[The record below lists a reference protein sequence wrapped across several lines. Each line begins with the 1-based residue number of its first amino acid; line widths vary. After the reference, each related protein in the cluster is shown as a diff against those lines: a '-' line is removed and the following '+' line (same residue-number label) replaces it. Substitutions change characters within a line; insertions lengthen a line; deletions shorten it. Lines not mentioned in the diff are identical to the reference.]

1 VSVAELDLRP
11 DLPDGPL
18 KSAYARLNAVYVK
31 TRRHGA
37 ALKAMEGLFMASR
50 HACSHQGFAL
60 LGESGAGKTTTLR
73 HFEGALR
80 RQLQRSPEQPS
91 PLPIVTLSSETT
103 PRDLLQ
109 MLLAAHGDPVS
120 QAGTRGQLE
129 ERFKKLAAARSEAL
143 GLGLDELHHAFEG
156 KSGNKRVAMAS
167 TLKTVVSA
175 YPKPII
181 AMGPLSVDA
190 FLDGSD
196 GLPMRF
202 EQREYLEDLR
212 LDLNDDLLDLRE
224 VLEAMDAVLVC
235 APGYALASRDMLKRL
250 YLGGQGSFGR
260 LVSLVRRACANG
272 AIAGAA
278 SVGPVHFSAAWRAVA
293 PRRLRHDKHDPFS
306 LPIDTVTS
314 LAAQLN
320 ARLSKSDV
328 T

>member
-1 VSVAELDLRP
+1 
-11 DLPDGPL
+11 
-18 KSAYARLNAVYVK
+18 
-31 TRRHGA
+31 
-37 ALKAMEGLFMASR
+37 
-50 HACSHQGFAL
+50 
-60 LGESGAGKTTTLR
+60 
-73 HFEGALR
+73 
-80 RQLQRSPEQPS
+80 
-91 PLPIVTLSSETT
+91 
-103 PRDLLQ
+103 
-109 MLLAAHGDPVS
+109 
-120 QAGTRGQLE
+120 
-129 ERFKKLAAARSEAL
+129 
-143 GLGLDELHHAFEG
+143 
-156 KSGNKRVAMAS
+156 
-167 TLKTVVSA
+167 
-175 YPKPII
+175 
-181 AMGPLSVDA
+181 
-190 FLDGSD
+190 
-196 GLPMRF
+196 
-202 EQREYLEDLR
+202 
-212 LDLNDDLLDLRE
+212 